1 MSNVCVWCR
10 KARSHHEGDDPHC
23 ALRLEI
29 AGALYSLTIL
39 KFAYR
44 YPENRVMWI
53 RVVTHR
59 QSRGQWDDVRKKP
72 TPLAVK
78 AAESQ

>member
-1 MSNVCVWCR
+1 MCVWCR

-29 AGALYSLTIL
+29 AGARYSVTIL
-39 KFAYR
+39 KFAYPC
-44 YPENRVMWI
+44 PEIYVIRN